1 MSDLRRERFEKWA
14 ITEFINITKYGA
26 TGVYCYP
33 DAHLAWTAWC
43 SAIESVVVEFTEEVY
58 FCPSKTELEQ
68 ASDKGF
74 SHAMEMVKG
83 ALDKAGIKYE

>member
-1 MSDLRRERFEKWA
+1 MNDLQREKFEEFWKEKVLDAGW
-14 ITEFINITKYGA
+14 ILSKTESYFVWKR
-26 TGVYCYP
+26 
-33 DAHLAWTAWC
+33 AWQA
-43 SAIESVVVEFTEEVY
+43 AIESVVVEFTEEAY

-74 SHAMEMVKG
+74 SHAMEMVKD